1 MLGPLLTRES
11 IIGRMRQGGLKT
23 TSQRLAVIDVLI
35 EKRLLHPGPTLIYRE
50 ARKKRK
56 GVSLS
61 TVYATLDALS
71 RLGVI
76 KALQFDR
83 MENRYEADPEEHV
96 NLICGRCGSITDYR
110 PPVAANRED
119 VTEKTG
125 FTITG
130 GRLEYYG
137 YCRECRDKQNSRSK
151 KKRSIRE

>member
-1 MLGPLLTRES
+1 MGPLLTRES
-11 IIGRMRQGGLKT
+11 IIGRLRQGGLKT

-50 ARKKRK
+50 ARKKNK
-56 GVSLS
+56 GLSLS

-76 KALQFDR
+76 KALRFDR
-83 MENRYEADPEEHV
+83 AENRYEADPEEHV
-96 NLICGRCGSITDYR
+96 NLICGQCGGITDYR

-119 VTEKTG
+119 VTDKTG
-125 FTITG
+125 FTITD

-137 YCRECRDKQNSRSK
+137 YCRECRDKQNSRPK